1 MGLYIP
7 CGNAQTMWSC
17 LCEMCH
23 CLLDNFPQCQH
34 QQRRIT
40 TLSAPTT
47 TPDSQP
53 PHHKRMQ
60 VKGSNDACRR
70 LGPKCKFSTVIFY
83 VLLTV
88 LHRFATIDI
97 AHPCSVPTSSILTL
111 SVHTSSVPTP
121 PPRTSACSGTTG
133 LVATWQRTPSAAT
146 PHSTTNPPT
155 SHCSQG
161 GFGGADGEVAANG
174 GQAAK
179 ASNYE
184 GEDSKRL

>member
-7 CGNAQTMWSC
+7 CGNTQTMWSC

-23 CLLDNFPQCQH
+23 HLLDNFPQRQH

-60 VKGSNDACRR
+60 VKGPNDACRR

-83 VLLTV
+83 VTGLL
-88 LHRFATIDI
+88 L
-97 AHPCSVPTSSILTL
+97 STS
-111 SVHTSSVPTP
+111 PTP
-121 PPRTSACSGTTG
+121 ALFPRC
-133 LVATWQRTPSAAT
+133 PSSHRLST
-146 PHSTTNPPT
+146 RCLCPRRPHEPLLAVGQQVRLLRGNGHPQLPHHIAPPT
-155 SHCSQG
+155 HLRATAHRGDLEVLTRGKQG
-161 GFGGADGEVAANG
+161 LSPGRKVI
-174 GQAAK
+174 K
-179 ASNYE
+179 S
-184 GEDSKRL
+184 R

>member
-60 VKGSNDACRR
+60 VKGPNDDKRR

-97 AHPCSVPTSSILTL
+97 AHPCSVPTSSILTS
-111 SVHTSSVPTP
+111 SVQTSSVPTP
-121 PPRTSACSGTTG
+121 PPRASACSGATG
-133 LVATWQRTPSAAT
+133 SVATWQRTPSAAT

-174 GQAAK
+174 G
-179 ASNYE
+179 
-184 GEDSKRL
+184 